1 MTSDEKIID
10 ELLYQITVEA
20 TKISALSSD
29 KISKMNTIFMNSE
42 YSKASHLIGY
52 YSTLRIK
59 QICKGVKKSVA
70 LSNLTIYYTWKNIKN
85 AQKNNKFDVSAP
97 TWNDNLNYQMDH
109 ILI

>member
-1 MTSDEKIID
+1 MTSDEKIRD

-42 YSKASHLIGY
+42 CSKASHFIGY
-52 YSTLRIK
+52 YSTLPIK